1 MGPWASHEKAWRS
14 CTHHTTR
21 NSLLMLMSWCH
32 VQLATHPCL
41 WEVVWWCMC
50 QNLEPRKTQLHI
62 PPNNLIVI
70 SKFITLLV
78 AGNTIIQLLHAY
90 GPWIASKISNAQ
102 QQYFVKS
109 HTPHNSRHK
118 RWRDLTPLVKPYA
131 MRQCIPLFD
140 SMKLHF
146 AEPWIW
152 EKILL

>member
-32 VQLATHPCL
+32 VQLASLFVRGCL
-41 WEVVWWCMC
+41 MMHVPKSWAPED
-50 QNLEPRKTQLHI
+50 PTI